1 VKIHVYAFLLLVL
14 LLGWSCGCR
23 EHDDYMLPAEW
34 NSFFKFRPGQWWV
47 LEHDRTGFRDSIY
60 VAVARTGW
68 AKETGHQTCKRR
80 EDFYLEFGVRS
91 DTARSLSRVF
101 RGLKLYAYADFDYT
115 RFMTAPC
122 NLYGIYRYMKGKF
135 YYHRGLSDQLE
146 AINHESSLDRLTI
159 VSDDRSITF
168 SVSGRLQLAFK
179 RNIGLVE
186 ASAEGYRFGGHSL
199 IHAFRSLNGMDI
211 PIGTDGIC
219 DTEEQDPGG
228 GYRVHDGTYRL
239 VARGG

>member
-1 VKIHVYAFLLLVL
+1 MIIRVYASFLLVL
-14 LLGWSCGCR
+14 ISGWSCGCR

-60 VAVARTGW
+60 VAVARSGW

-91 DTARSLSRVF
+91 DSARSLSRVF

-122 NLYGIYRYMKGKF
+122 NLYGIFRYTEGRF
-135 YYHRGLSDQLE
+135 YYHRSLSDGLALINVE
-146 AINHESSLDRLTI
+146 ASPDTLSI
-159 VSDDRSITF
+159 VSDESSITF
-168 SVSGRLQLAFK
+168 NTLGRIQLTFK
-179 RNIGLVE
+179 RNVGLIKVK
-186 ASAEGYRFGGHSL
+186 SEGYRFGGHSQ
-199 IHAFRSLNGMDI
+199 IRSFRNLYGMDI